1 MKCSHEILPTTDKII
16 IFYTEVIFNDTTE
29 TILYMCKERKDIKE
43 KNNYSKGKGHGNSI
57 YVILCPHV
65 LEEQDINLHLHNEI
79 VHTKINS
86 LSHRVVCRGYYRIYS
101 MIK

>member
-1 MKCSHEILPTTDKII
+1 MKFYLQPTRLLFFTRKL
-16 IFYTEVIFNDTTE
+16 FLTTQPRQYC
-29 TILYMCKERKDIKE
+29 TCAKKGRTLRK

-57 YVILCPHV
+57 YVILCSHV